1 MLTKNTEKLKQRVA
15 EHVAADSIVQ
25 GIYWDTG
32 SLRGCFIGC
41 LAHAADPTLNE
52 VDFGLPVAVQR
63 IAENIFEALPANEA
77 KAFFAALPAAIER
90 DGKDLS
96 KVHWQFL
103 AAELRSL
110 PPQDIK
116 VQEVI
121 DPVIA
126 GMDLLAQGLDWH
138 AVAAAAAAAAD
149 AAAWAA
155 DTAADAAAWAAD
167 TAAGAAAAD
176 AADWAYGAA
185 ARAARAA
192 DAVAAAAAA
201 AADAA
206 AWAADT
212 AADADAA
219 DAADTAARD
228 VVETA
233 RLNARLRQRDL
244 LLQLIKDAPVV
255 GGAR

>member
-1 MLTKNTEKLKQRVA
+1 MADHKPMTLTKNTEQLKQRVA

-25 GIYWDTG
+25 GFYWDTE

-41 LAHAADPTLNE
+41 LAHADDPTLNE
-52 VDFGLPVAVQR
+52 ENYGLPVAVQR
-63 IAENIFEALPANEA
+63 IAENIFEALPAKEA
-77 KAFFAALPAAIER
+77 KAFFAALPAAVEC

-96 KVHWQFL
+96 KVVWQFL

-126 GMDLLAQGLDWH
+126 GVDLLAQGLDWPATAARA
-138 AVAAAAAAAAD
+138 AVQAAEAAARATTFAATPAWSAVRAAE

-155 DTAADAAAWAAD
+155 DAAADAAWAAVRAAEAAAWAADAAADAAWTAADAAADAAY
-167 TAAGAAAAD
+167 AYAD
-176 AADWAYGAA
+176 AWA
-185 ARAARAA
+185 
-192 DAVAAAAAA
+192 
-201 AADAA
+201 
-206 AWAADT
+206 
-212 AADADAA
+212 
-219 DAADTAARD
+219 
-228 VVETA
+228 A

-244 LLQLIKDAPVV
+244 LLQLIKNAPVV
-255 GGAR
+255 GDAQ